1 MPAMHLIRVDLP
13 APLSPTSAVTSPA
26 RASNATPR
34 STCTAPKLL
43 PPLRTSR
50 IAGPVG
56 TSCTACSTVWVIL
69 ELPDQGCCGRAAWW
83 PPDRSGIWQ
92 VNVILEPR
100 RYFTPALVQAAA
112 RSAVQ
117 IAAAVV

>member
-56 TSCTACSTVWVIL
+56 TSRATCSTVWVIL
-69 ELPDQGCCGRAAWW
+69 ELRDQGCCGGTAWR

-92 VNVILEPR
+92 IDVVLESR
-100 RYFTPALVQAAA
+100 RYLTLALVQAADSPA
-112 RSAVQ
+112 LQMAD
-117 IAAAVV
+117 AVV